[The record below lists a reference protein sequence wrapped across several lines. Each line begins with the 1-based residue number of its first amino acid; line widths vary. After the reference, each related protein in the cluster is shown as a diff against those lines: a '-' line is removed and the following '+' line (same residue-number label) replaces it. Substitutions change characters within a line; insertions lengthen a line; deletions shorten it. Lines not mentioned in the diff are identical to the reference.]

1 MQKKKGKKKGEKKA
15 DLLQENS
22 QEIVNENLPQE
33 DLSQDNAQDVLSKS
47 ESNEPEV
54 KEPINENLP
63 KEDLSLNNN
72 EVQTALK
79 KVKVKRKIGHE
90 EKTNRWGYFFV
101 APFVLAFLIF
111 NFWPTIN
118 TIIIS
123 ATDLKGL
130 RNDYVFSQ
138 AKCPDC
144 DGEGTT
150 IEIDE
155 TGNLVFDEFG
165 NIAEYD
171 CEMCGTTGKILPIA
185 YNYGRL
191 MKDRF
196 FWGALGNTFII
207 WMFNF
212 IPQLGLALILAIWL
226 SDLQLNLTGKGLFR
240 AVIYMPNLLTAA
252 SVALLF
258 RSLFGFGGHVNAPV
272 NQFLRIFDIQAT
284 VTLASGEVVREA
296 INFFRSVPFTRG
308 LVAFIQWWMWYG
320 HTLILLMAGITS
332 IPTSLY
338 ESATVDG
345 ANSRQT
351 AWYITLP
358 LLRPMMLFILVTSMI
373 GGMQMFDIPFLLTNQ
388 YGSPDFKIRTT
399 VVYQYNVAFMGAS
412 NRSYGAAI
420 SIGIFI
426 VTIILAL
433 LIFFFLQDRS
443 EFKKRTK
450 KGGAL

>member
-1 MQKKKGKKKGEKKA
+1 MQKKKIDNEINA

-22 QEIVNENLPQE
+22 QPCEQDSAQENVQENINEQKAL
-33 DLSQDNAQDVLSKS
+33 K
-47 ESNEPEV
+47 EV
-54 KEPINENLP
+54 KI
-63 KEDLSLNNN
+63 
-72 EVQTALK
+72 K
-79 KVKVKRKIGHE
+79 KVIGHE
-90 EKTNRWGYFFV
+90 ARTNRWGYFFV

-123 ATDLKGL
+123 ATDLQGL
-130 RNDYVFSQ
+130 RNDYIFYD
-138 AKCPDC
+138 AICPSC
-144 DGEGTT
+144 KGEGLTV
-150 IEIDE
+150 EVDE
-155 TGNLVFDEFG
+155 TGSLVMDVFG
-165 NIAEYD
+165 NIIEYD
-171 CEMCGTTGKILPIA
+171 CGACKGTGRVLPIA
-185 YNYGRL
+185 YNYKRL
-191 MKDRF
+191 VNDRF

-207 WMFNF
+207 WMLNF
-212 IPQLGLALILAIWL
+212 IPQLGFALILAIWL
-226 SDLQLNLTGKGLFR
+226 SDTQLNLVGKGLFR
-240 AVIYMPNLLTAA
+240 AIVYMPNLLTAA

-284 VTLASGEVVREA
+284 VTLANGEVVREA
-296 INFFRSVPFTRG
+296 FNFFRSVPFTRG

-373 GGMQMFDIPFLLTNQ
+373 GGMQMFDIPFLLTDRF
-388 YGSPDFKIRTT
+388 GGPDNKIRTT
-399 VVYQYNVAFMGAS
+399 VLYQYNVSFMGA
-412 NRSYGAAI
+412 NDRAYGSAI

-433 LIFFFLQDRS
+433 MIFFFMQDRS
-443 EFKKRTK
+443 DLKKR